1 MKASKP
7 TLTPFELAE
16 QRRIEGLK
24 RLAGFLAISSYQE
37 RLKCL
42 RASRTKMTLV
52 ERKQW
57 HQIIDLA
64 ITKHH
69 EHFGCEA

>member
-1 MKASKP
+1 MQKNKP
-7 TLTPFELAE
+7 TLTPFEIAE
-16 QRRIEGLK
+16 QRRIEGMK
-24 RLAGFLAISSYQE
+24 RIAAMLAISSYQE

-42 RASRTKMTLV
+42 RASRTPMSMV
-52 ERKQW
+52 ERRQW
-57 HQIIDLA
+57 NQIIELA